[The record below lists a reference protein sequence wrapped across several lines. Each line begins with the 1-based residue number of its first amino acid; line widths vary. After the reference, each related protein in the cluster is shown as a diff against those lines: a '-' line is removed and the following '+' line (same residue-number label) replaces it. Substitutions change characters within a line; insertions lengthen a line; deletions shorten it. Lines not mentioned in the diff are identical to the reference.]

1 MKVKAV
7 AFKEVLQTIA
17 LAWLSISR
25 RNKKC
30 PLRLR
35 LSLLL
40 YKRVSIKIYGFP
52 LPCNEKFI
60 MKKAKLLSAAVFM
73 FCCVACGQTEHN
85 VQAMPAIF
93 VASTPCTA
101 GTRPLPGMRLTGK
114 CELIKW
120 KLQIFGMA
128 GSNSTRTYILD
139 CDYGIAKQGTRG
151 LVNGGTHLHREGK
164 WAIQTGMPGNPTAVI
179 FCLDPGKP
187 KESVYLLH
195 LSDELLHLI
204 DSDRQ
209 LMTGTAAWSYTLN
222 KLP

>member
-1 MKVKAV
+1 M
-7 AFKEVLQTIA
+7 
-17 LAWLSISR
+17 
-25 RNKKC
+25 
-30 PLRLR
+30 
-35 LSLLL
+35 
-40 YKRVSIKIYGFP
+40 
-52 LPCNEKFI
+52 PCNEKFI

-164 WAIQTGMPGNPTAVI
+164 WAIQTGMPGNSTAVV
-179 FCLDPGKP
+179 FCVDPDKP
-187 KESVYLLH
+187 KESVYLLK
-195 LSDELLHLI
+195 LSDELLHLL